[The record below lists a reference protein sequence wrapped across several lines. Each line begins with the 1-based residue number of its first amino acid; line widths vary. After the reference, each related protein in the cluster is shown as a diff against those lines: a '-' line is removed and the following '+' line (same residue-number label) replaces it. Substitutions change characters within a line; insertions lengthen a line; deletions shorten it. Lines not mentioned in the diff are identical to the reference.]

1 MIADR
6 DKYLLPIVEELSK
19 VWPHNR
25 TVNIVCHGHSV
36 PAGYASNNVVHAVD
50 AYPHLLWQMLCKR
63 FPCSVINVIVS
74 AIGGEK
80 ATQGAKRFERDVLS
94 HRPDV
99 VTIDYAL
106 NDRFFDSIK
115 EVEAAWRNMIEAA
128 LASQVKVLLLTP
140 TIDCG
145 QIYYDIN
152 SIKSD
157 LSSLSQMIR
166 KLAAEYSVGLVDS
179 YAVIN
184 SKLEQ
189 GYLPSD
195 FLISVNHPN
204 RAGHEIVAQEIM
216 RWFPILI

>member
-6 DKYLLPIVEELSK
+6 NKYLLPIVEELNK
-19 VWPHNR
+19 VWPNNR

-36 PAGYASNNVVHAVD
+36 PAGYASNNVVQAFD
-50 AYPHLLWQMLCKR
+50 AYPHLLWQMLCKK
-63 FPCSVINVIVS
+63 FPCAVINVIIS
-74 AIGGEK
+74 AIGGEG
-80 ATQGAKRFERDVLS
+80 ATQGSKRFEHDVLS
-94 HRPDV
+94 HHPDL

-106 NDRFFDSIK
+106 NDRFNCIE

-128 LASQVKVLLLTP
+128 LAKQVKVLLLTP

-152 SIKSD
+152 SLKSD
-157 LSSLSQMIR
+157 LTSLSQMIR
-166 KLAAEYSVGLVDS
+166 DLADEYSVGLVDS
-179 YAVIN
+179 YAVMN

-195 FLISVNHPN
+195 FLSSVNHPN
-204 RAGHEIVAQEIM
+204 RAGHEIVAREIM
-216 RWFPILI
+216 RWFPILT

>member
-6 DKYLLPIVEELSK
+6 NKYLLPVVEELNK

-25 TVNIVCHGHSV
+25 TVNIVCHGYSV
-36 PAGYASNNVVHAVD
+36 PAGYGSNNVVQAFD
-50 AYPHLLWQMLCKR
+50 AYPHLVWRMLCKR
-63 FPCSVINVIVS
+63 FPCAVINVIVS
-74 AIGGEK
+74 AIGGEG

-94 HRPDV
+94 HHPDV

-106 NDRFFDSIK
+106 NDRFDYIEK
-115 EVEAAWRNMIEAA
+115 VEAAWRNMIEAA
-128 LASQVKVLLLTP
+128 LAKQVKVLLLTP

-145 QIYYDIN
+145 RIYYDVN

-157 LSSLSQMIR
+157 LPRLSQMIR
-166 KLAAEYSVGLVDS
+166 DLADEYGVGLADP
-179 YAVIN
+179 YAIIN

-216 RWFPILI
+216 RWFPIF